1 MKIKK
6 YRMATDG
13 ENRFFVEYEIEVSEK
28 KEEGKINN

>member
-13 ENRFFVEYEIEVSEK
+13 ENRFFVEYEIEISEK
-28 KEEGKINN
+28 EETKINN

>member
-13 ENRFFVEYEIEVSEK
+13 ENRFFVEYDVEVSEK
-28 KEEGKINN
+28 EEIKINN